1 MEPMSTLNKQV
12 LLAARPDG
20 WVKESDF
27 RIVETPV
34 SSPAEGQVLLK
45 NLYLSLDPYMR
56 GAMNEKR
63 AYGAPLKIGDVMVGE
78 TVSEVVESRNPK
90 LKAGDTVAS
99 YAG

>member
-1 MEPMSTLNKQV
+1 MNARNKQI

-34 SSPAEGQVLLK
+34 PAPGEGQVLLK

-63 AYGAPLKIGDVMVGE
+63 AYGTALKIGDVMLGE